1 MGERVRRVSNLLD
14 MQIRNLAIVRWKC
27 AIIENSVIQYKPSK
41 SPRVTDVESPAEIV
55 TIRSDQIFSS
65 WKLKFSFKYHSL
77 SSGVFAIL
85 RSFEGGRIFCG
96 YSRSQEKFLI
106 WIDLA
111 WSMHVKVSAGS
122 LSNYK
127 KNTNIEITVE
137 VKGSSIKM
145 FVNKILFCETDISIK
160 DSQVEFQIVSEG
172 EVELNS
178 IELDKEQPKIF
189 VVMQFSEEYNA
200 LYSDV
205 IKPVSEEFGYECIRA
220 DDYYASTPILTDII
234 ESIQKSTAI
243 IADITPDNPNVFYEI
258 GYSHAVGKPTIL
270 LCDRKREKLPFDV
283 SSFRTLF
290 YENTIAGKKKVEANL
305 RKYLESLS

>member
-1 MGERVRRVSNLLD
+1 
-14 MQIRNLAIVRWKC
+14 
-27 AIIENSVIQYKPSK
+27 
-41 SPRVTDVESPAEIV
+41 
-55 TIRSDQIFSS
+55 
-65 WKLKFSFKYHSL
+65 
-77 SSGVFAIL
+77 
-85 RSFEGGRIFCG
+85 
-96 YSRSQEKFLI
+96 
-106 WIDLA
+106 
-111 WSMHVKVSAGS
+111 MHVKVSAGS